1 MKIPKF
7 KDDNYRTCSNC
18 GRANFAYVS
27 KKCLHK
33 LCEKCYDSKM
43 TLFNSEYNCNFCQK
57 EDKENKIYKLTR
69 EDFSN
74 KPILEEFY
82 YKDKAEREK
91 LIYKRKENFKSEE
104 EYNDYLEFV
113 EKCLRKNNLKELEK
127 KYYQDIN
134 EKEENYK
141 KKENELNVLKNK
153 IRDYSPT
160 HYNNTR
166 ICIDLDDNK
175 NQEEIRRD
183 IDPIVIIEEKIK
195 YIPNKEKEKICGGY
209 NINKL
214 YQFLSNFS
222 KDGLRNRKGTKSN
235 DF

>member
-18 GRANFAYVS
+18 GRPNFAYVS

-113 EKCLRKNNLKELEK
+113 EKCSFIL
-127 KYYQDIN
+127 
-134 EKEENYK
+134 
-141 KKENELNVLKNK
+141 
-153 IRDYSPT
+153 
-160 HYNNTR
+160 
-166 ICIDLDDNK
+166 IC
-175 NQEEIRRD
+175 
-183 IDPIVIIEEKIK
+183 
-195 YIPNKEKEKICGGY
+195 
-209 NINKL
+209 
-214 YQFLSNFS
+214 
-222 KDGLRNRKGTKSN
+222 
-235 DF
+235 